1 MKYKSYRGKMVDI
14 DELRRKHEKTVAA
27 GNMSVNAK
35 GDTLGPGGEI
45 LETTQRKARK
55 HYTTTQTTRTSV
67 SIKGDQET
75 AEVFAEEKKKTEPK
89 KKTAAKKAKP
99 IEIEDD
105 DGNITLQEPETDDE
119 LFKGFDDED

>member
-1 MKYKSYRGKMVDI
+1 MKYKSYRGKMVDM

-35 GDTLGPGGEI
+35 GDTIGPGGQV

-55 HYTTTQTTRTSV
+55 HYTTTQTSRTSV

-75 AEVFAEEKKKTEPK
+75 TDVFAEEKKKTTAKKNAPT
-89 KKTAAKKAKP
+89 KKTKSV
-99 IEIEDD
+99 EIEDE
-105 DGNITLQEPETDDE
+105 DGNITVQEVDIEDE
-119 LFKGFDDED
+119 GLKDED

>member
-1 MKYKSYRGKMVDI
+1 MKYKSYRGKMVDM

-35 GDTLGPGGEI
+35 GDTIGPGGQV

-55 HYTTTQTTRTSV
+55 HYTTTQTSRTSV

-75 AEVFAEEKKKTEPK
+75 ADVFAEEKEK
-89 KKTAAKKAKP
+89 KKTTAKKNAPTKKTKSV
-99 IEIEDD
+99 EIEDE
-105 DGNITLQEPETDDE
+105 DGNITVQEVDIEDE
-119 LFKGFDDED
+119 GLKDED

>member
-35 GDTLGPGGEI
+35 GDTLGPGGQI
-45 LETTQRKARK
+45 LETTQRRAKK
-55 HYTTTQTTRTSV
+55 HYTTTQTSRTSV

-75 AEVFAEEKKKTEPK
+75 AEVFADEKKKA
-89 KKTAAKKAKP
+89 AAKKSSPAKKTKSV
-99 IEIEDD
+99 EIEDE
-105 DGNITLQEPETDDE
+105 DGNITVQEVDIENE
-119 LFKGFDDED
+119 GLNDED

>member
-1 MKYKSYRGKMVDI
+1 MKYKSYRGKMVDM

-35 GDTLGPGGEI
+35 GDTIGPGGQV

-55 HYTTTQTTRTSV
+55 HYTTTQTSRTSV

-75 AEVFAEEKKKTEPK
+75 ADVFAEEKKKTTAKKNAPT
-89 KKTAAKKAKP
+89 KKTKSV
-99 IEIEDD
+99 EIEDE
-105 DGNITLQEPETDDE
+105 DGNITVQEVDIEDE
-119 LFKGFDDED
+119 GLKDED